1 MIAVVFN
8 PTARGDKATAFRT
21 RLHRATEA
29 ARSAGLDLR
38 LRPTRRAGDGV
49 VQAREAV
56 AEGCT
61 TVVAAGGDGTVN
73 EVVNG
78 LAGWPDGPDRARLAV
93 LPLGTVNVFA
103 KELGIPTDFDAGWQ
117 LLLRGTERRVDLGA
131 VDLLDPDDGAAS
143 RRWFVQMGGAGLD
156 SLAIERVSWPLKKRV
171 GPLAYVW
178 AGLQAL
184 WGHLPVVEADVDGRT
199 ARGQLALVGNGR
211 FYGGRW
217 VVFPGARLD
226 DGRLDLA
233 MVEAI
238 TPWRFPGQFAAL
250 ARGDFGR
257 APGLV
262 HLQGREIVL
271 RPAEASGRSI
281 PFQVEGDNLGR
292 LPARFFVDPR
302 GLRVVAPA

>member
-1 MIAVVFN
+1 MIAVIFN
-8 PTARGDKATAFRT
+8 PTARGDKATAFRA
-21 RLHRATEA
+21 RLTRATQA
-29 ARSAGLDLR
+29 AQAQGVSIE

-49 VQAREAV
+49 VQAHEAV
-56 AEGCT
+56 ASGCT

-78 LAGWPDGPDRARLAV
+78 LARWPDGTDRARLAV

-117 LLLRGTERRVDLGA
+117 LLLRGAERRVDLGA
-131 VDLLDPDDGAAS
+131 VDLLDPDDGGET

-156 SLAIERVSWPLKKRV
+156 SLAIERVNWQLKRKL

-184 WGHLPVVEADVDGRT
+184 WGHLPVVEAEVDGQL

-217 VVFPGARLD
+217 IVFPGARLD

-233 MVEAI
+233 MVEAVS
-238 TPWRFPGQFAAL
+238 PWRFPGQFAAL
-250 ARGDFGR
+250 ARGAFAR

-271 RPAEASGRSI
+271 RPAVAAGRPI